1 MVTPLALVAVAL
13 SRKAPPKLGIDS
25 VLTVSNKAVEGGPI
39 RAKNPTHRRVGPGKG
54 CDMAAIGTRGMAPAV
69 DAADPLQG
77 CAGAEQGGTS
87 VAACR
92 NTAKEAVQ
100 TQLQIFL
107 TQPQGLK
114 TLSHQRGDGVE

>member
-1 MVTPLALVAVAL
+1 MTHLALVAVAL
-13 SRKAPPKLGIDS
+13 PCNGKHPPKHGVDS
-25 VLTVSNKAVEGGPI
+25 VLTVSNKTVDGLI
-39 RAKNPTHRRVGPGKG
+39 RAKNPTHRRFDPGTG
-54 CDMAAIGTRGMAPAV
+54 CGRAAIGCRRMAPAV

-114 TLSHQRGDGVE
+114 TLSHQRGDGVK